1 MGNNL
6 EYFREKAKITRAE
19 LASMV
24 NVDRTLIWR
33 YEKGIC
39 QPRDEVKIRIA
50 KAIGKTVEE
59 IFFSPG
65 VAHETTNEESA
76 TTEAVNQ

>member
-6 EYFREKAKITRAE
+6 EYFRKKAKITRAE

-39 QPRDEVKIRIA
+39 QPRDEVKVRIA
-50 KAIGKTVEE
+50 KALGKTVEE
-59 IFFSPG
+59 IFFSSY
-65 VAHETTNEESA
+65 VACKTTSSTA
-76 TTEAVNQ
+76 EAVN

>member
-6 EYFREKAKITRAE
+6 EYFRKKAGITRAE
-19 LASMV
+19 LASLV

-33 YEKGIC
+33 YEKGLC
-39 QPRDEVKIRIA
+39 QPRDEVKVRIA
-50 KAIGKTVEE
+50 KALGKTVEE

-65 VAHETTNEESA
+65 VACDTTEQSA
-76 TTEAVNQ
+76 TAEAANQ